1 LRVREEPTV
10 IDLHTHS
17 RFSDGSATP
26 TEVIDLAVEAGCTAI
41 ALTDHDGLAGLTEA
55 ENRAKVTGLDFV
67 RGCEVS
73 ASFQPGSLH
82 LLCYF
87 VPAEGALPRKLAEL
101 RSERGR
107 RNEKLLDLLAGLGF
121 GITREEVEI
130 EAGSDVIG
138 RPHFAA
144 VLVHHGVVA
153 SVEEAFQRYLAKGAP
168 AYVEREHVEPAQ
180 ILELAKQSGALTSI
194 AHPMTL
200 GLEPAELG
208 RLLENFSRSGVDAME
223 CYYSSYDVDLQKE
236 LVAMARRHGLVPTG
250 GSDFHGTF
258 KPGLYVGTGRGDLC
272 VPDEVLDELR
282 SRLPS

>member
-1 LRVREEPTV
+1 V

-26 TEVIDLAVEAGCTAI
+26 TEVIDLAVEAGLKAI
-41 ALTDHDGLAGLTEA
+41 ALTDHDGLAGLAEA
-55 ENRAKVTGLDFV
+55 ENRAKAAGIDFV

-87 VPAEGALPRKLAEL
+87 VPAEGALPRKLADL
-101 RSERGR
+101 RAERER
-107 RNEKLLDLLAGLGF
+107 RNEKLLDLIASLGF
-121 GITREEVEI
+121 PITREELEL

-144 VLVHHGVVA
+144 VLIRHGAVS
-153 SVEEAFQRYLAKGAP
+153 SVEEAFQRFLAKGAP
-168 AYVEREHVEPAQ
+168 AHVEREHVDPTE
-180 ILELAKQSGALTSI
+180 ILEVASQSGALTSI

-200 GLEPAELG
+200 GLEPRELE
-208 RLLENFSRSGVDAME
+208 RLLDDFASSGVDGME
-223 CYYSSYDVDLQKE
+223 CYYSSYDEDLQRD
-236 LVAMARRHGLVPTG
+236 LTAMARRHGLVPTG

-258 KPGLYVGTGRGDLC
+258 KPGLHVGTGRGELC

-282 SRLPS
+282 ARQGS

>member
-1 LRVREEPTV
+1 V

-26 TEVIDLAVEAGCTAI
+26 TEVIDLAVEAGLTAI

-55 ENRAKVTGLDFV
+55 ENRAKTAGIDFV

-87 VPAEGALPRKLAEL
+87 VPAEGALAKKLADL
-101 RSERGR
+101 RAERER

-121 GITREEVEI
+121 PITREEVEL

-144 VLVHHGVVA
+144 VLLRHGVVS
-153 SVEEAFQRYLAKGAP
+153 SVEEAFQRFLAKGAP
-168 AYVEREHVEPAQ
+168 AYVEREHVEPNE
-180 ILELAKQSGALTSI
+180 ILQVAAQSGALTSI

-200 GLEPAELG
+200 GLEPTELD
-208 RLLENFSRSGVDAME
+208 RLLDDFAGSGVNGME
-223 CYYSSYDVDLQKE
+223 CYYSSYDEDLQGD
-236 LVAMARRHGLVPTG
+236 LAAMARRHGLVPTG

-258 KPGLYVGTGRGDLC
+258 KPGLHVGTGRGELC

-282 SRLPS
+282 ARRTP

>member
-1 LRVREEPTV
+1 V

-41 ALTDHDGLAGLTEA
+41 ALTDHDGLAGLPEA
-55 ENRAKVTGLDFV
+55 ELQATARGIDFV

-87 VPAEGALPRKLAEL
+87 VPAEGPLPRKLADL
-101 RSERGR
+101 RAERER
-107 RNEKLLDLLAGLGF
+107 RNDKLLDLLAGLGL
-121 GITREEVEI
+121 GITHEEVEL

-144 VLVHHGVVA
+144 VLVHHGVVS
-153 SVEEAFQRYLAKGAP
+153 SVEEAFQRFLAKGAP
-168 AYVEREHVEPAQ
+168 AYVEREHVEPTE
-180 ILELAKQSGALTSI
+180 ILELAEQSGALTSI

-200 GLEPAELG
+200 GLEPAELD
-208 RLLENFSRSGVDAME
+208 RLLDDFARSGVDGME
-223 CYYSSYDVDLQKE
+223 CYYSSYDAELQQD

-258 KPGLYVGTGRGDLC
+258 KPGLYVGSGRGDLL

-282 SRLPS
+282 ARRTP

>member
-1 LRVREEPTV
+1 M

-26 TEVIDLAVEAGCTAI
+26 TEVIDLAVEAGLTAI

-55 ENRAKVTGLDFV
+55 ENRAKTAGIDFV

-87 VPAEGALPRKLAEL
+87 VPAEGALPKKLAEL
-101 RSERGR
+101 RAERER
-107 RNEKLLDLLAGLGF
+107 RNEKLLELLAGLGF
-121 GITREEVEI
+121 PITREEVEL

-144 VLVHHGVVA
+144 VLIRHGVVS
-153 SVEEAFQRYLAKGAP
+153 SVEEAFQRFLAKGTP
-168 AYVEREHVEPAQ
+168 AYVEREHVEPTE
-180 ILELAKQSGALTSI
+180 ILEVAAQSGALTSI

-200 GLEPAELG
+200 GLEPTELD
-208 RLLENFSRSGVDAME
+208 RLLDDFASSGVAGME
-223 CYYSSYDVDLQKE
+223 CYYSSYDEDLQRD
-236 LVAMARRHGLVPTG
+236 LAAMARRHGLVPTG

-258 KPGLYVGTGRGDLC
+258 KPGLYVGTGRGELC

-282 SRLPS
+282 ARQGS

>member
-1 LRVREEPTV
+1 M

-26 TEVIDLAVEAGCTAI
+26 TEVIDLAAEAGCKAI

-55 ENRAKVTGLDFV
+55 ENRAKVAGIDFV

-87 VPAEGALPRKLAEL
+87 VPAEGALPKKLADL
-101 RSERGR
+101 RAERER
-107 RNEKLLDLLAGLGF
+107 RNEKLLDLLEGLGF
-121 GITREEVEI
+121 TITREEVEL

-144 VLVHHGVVA
+144 VLVRRGVVA
-153 SVEEAFQRYLAKGAP
+153 SVEEAFQRFLAKGAP
-168 AYVEREHVEPAQ
+168 AYVEREHVEPTE
-180 ILELAKQSGALTSI
+180 ILEVAGQSGALVSI

-200 GLEPAELG
+200 GLEPRELD
-208 RLLENFSRSGVDAME
+208 RLLDDFASSGVDGME
-223 CYYSSYDVDLQKE
+223 CYYSSYDEDLKRE
-236 LVAMARRHGLVPTG
+236 LAAMARRHRLVPTG

-258 KPGLYVGTGRGDLC
+258 KPGLHVGTGRGDLC

-282 SRLPS
+282 ARRSP

>member
-1 LRVREEPTV
+1 V

-26 TEVIDLAVEAGCTAI
+26 TEVIDLAVEAGLTAI

-55 ENRAKVTGLDFV
+55 ENRAKTAGIDFV

-87 VPAEGALPRKLAEL
+87 VPAEGALPKKLGDL
-101 RSERGR
+101 RADRER
-107 RNEKLLDLLAGLGF
+107 RNEKLLELLAGLGF
-121 GITREEVEI
+121 PITREEVEL

-144 VLVHHGVVA
+144 VLIRHGVVS
-153 SVEEAFQRYLAKGAP
+153 SVEEAFQRFLAKGAP
-168 AYVEREHVEPAQ
+168 AYVEREHVEPTE
-180 ILELAKQSGALTSI
+180 ILEVAAESGVLTSI

-200 GLEPAELG
+200 GLEPTELD
-208 RLLENFSRSGVDAME
+208 RLLDDFASSGVDGME
-223 CYYSSYDVDLQKE
+223 CYYSSYDEDLQRD
-236 LVAMARRHGLVPTG
+236 LAAMARRHGLVPTG

-258 KPGLYVGTGRGDLC
+258 KQGLYVGTGRGELC
-272 VPDEVLDELR
+272 VPDEVLVELR
-282 SRLPS
+282 ARRTP

>member
-1 LRVREEPTV
+1 V

-26 TEVIDLAVEAGCTAI
+26 TEVIDLAVEAGLTAI

-55 ENRAKVTGLDFV
+55 EDRAKTAGIDFV

-87 VPAEGALPRKLAEL
+87 VPTEGALPKKLADL
-101 RSERGR
+101 RGERER
-107 RNEKLLDLLAGLGF
+107 RNEKLLELLTGLGF
-121 GITREEVEI
+121 PITREEVEL

-144 VLVHHGVVA
+144 VLIRHGVVS
-153 SVEEAFQRYLAKGAP
+153 SVEEAFQRFLAKGAP
-168 AYVEREHVEPAQ
+168 AYVEREHVEPTE
-180 ILELAKQSGALTSI
+180 ILEVAAESGVLTSI

-200 GLEPAELG
+200 GLEPTELD
-208 RLLENFSRSGVDAME
+208 RLLDDFASSGVDGME
-223 CYYSSYDVDLQKE
+223 CYYSSYDEDLQRD
-236 LVAMARRHGLVPTG
+236 LAAMARRHGLVPTG

-258 KPGLYVGTGRGDLC
+258 KPGLYVGTGRGELC

-282 SRLPS
+282 ARRTP

>member
-1 LRVREEPTV
+1 V

-26 TEVIDLAVEAGCTAI
+26 TEVIDLAVEAGLTAI

-55 ENRAKVTGLDFV
+55 EDRAKTAGIDFV

-87 VPAEGALPRKLAEL
+87 VPTEGALPKKLADL
-101 RSERGR
+101 RGERER
-107 RNEKLLDLLAGLGF
+107 RNEKLLELLTGLGF
-121 GITREEVEI
+121 PITREEVEL

-144 VLVHHGVVA
+144 VLIRHGVVS
-153 SVEEAFQRYLAKGAP
+153 SVEEAFQRFLAKGAP
-168 AYVEREHVEPAQ
+168 AYVEREHVEPTE
-180 ILELAKQSGALTSI
+180 ILEVAAESGVLTSI

-200 GLEPAELG
+200 GLEPTELD
-208 RLLENFSRSGVDAME
+208 RLLDDFASSGVDGME
-223 CYYSSYDVDLQKE
+223 CYYSSYDEDLQRD
-236 LVAMARRHGLVPTG
+236 LAAMARRHGLVPTG

-258 KPGLYVGTGRGDLC
+258 KPGLYVGTGRGELC
-272 VPDEVLDELR
+272 VPDEVLVELR
-282 SRLPS
+282 ARRTP

>member
-1 LRVREEPTV
+1 M

-17 RFSDGSATP
+17 TFSDGSSTP
-26 TEVIDLAVEAGCTAI
+26 SEVIDLAVEAGCSAI
-41 ALTDHDGLAGLTEA
+41 ALTDHDGLAGLAEA
-55 ENRAKVTGLDFV
+55 EQRAQAAGIAFV

-87 VPAEGALPRKLAEL
+87 VPVSGPLLDKLADL
-101 RSERGR
+101 RADRER
-107 RNEKLLDLLAGLGF
+107 RNERLLGLLADLGIE
-121 GITREEVEI
+121 ITREEVEL

-144 VLVHHGVVA
+144 VLLRHGVVA
-153 SVEEAFQRYLAKGAP
+153 SVDEAFQRFLAKGAP
-168 AYVEREHVEPAQ
+168 AYVEREYVEPTE
-180 ILELAKQSGALTSI
+180 IFELAKQSGALTSI

-200 GLEPAELG
+200 GLEPTELD
-208 RLLENFSRSGVDAME
+208 RFLADFADSGATGLE
-223 CYYSSYDVDLQKE
+223 CYYSSYDDDLQAE

-258 KPGLYVGTGRGDLC
+258 KPGLNVGTGRGNLR
-272 VPDEVLDELR
+272 VPDDVLDELR
-282 SRLPS
+282 ARQP

>member
-1 LRVREEPTV
+1 V

-41 ALTDHDGLAGLTEA
+41 ALTDHDGLAGLAEA
-55 ENRAKVTGLDFV
+55 ETQAKARGIDFV

-87 VPAEGALPRKLAEL
+87 VPAEGALPKKLADL
-101 RSERGR
+101 RAERER
-107 RNEKLLDLLAGLGF
+107 RNEKLLDLLTGLGF
-121 GITREEVEI
+121 RITREEVEL

-144 VLVHHGVVA
+144 VLVRHGVVS
-153 SVEEAFQRYLAKGAP
+153 SVEEAFQRFLAKGAP

-180 ILELAKQSGALTSI
+180 ILELAEQSGALTSI

-200 GLEPAELG
+200 GLEPAELD
-208 RLLENFSRSGVDAME
+208 RLLDDFARSGVDGME
-223 CYYSSYDVDLQKE
+223 CYYSSYDVDLRGE

-250 GSDFHGTF
+250 GSDFHGSY
-258 KPGLYVGTGRGDLC
+258 KPGLHVGSGRGDLL

-282 SRLPS
+282 ARRSS

>member
-1 LRVREEPTV
+1 M

-26 TEVIDLAVEAGCTAI
+26 TEVIDLAVEAGLTAI

-55 ENRAKVTGLDFV
+55 EDRAKTAGIDFV

-87 VPAEGALPRKLAEL
+87 VPTEGALPKKLADL
-101 RSERGR
+101 RGERER
-107 RNEKLLDLLAGLGF
+107 RNEKLLELLTGLGF
-121 GITREEVEI
+121 PITREEVEL

-144 VLVHHGVVA
+144 VLIRHGVVS
-153 SVEEAFQRYLAKGAP
+153 SVEEAFQRFLAKGAP
-168 AYVEREHVEPAQ
+168 AYVEREHVEPTE
-180 ILELAKQSGALTSI
+180 ILEVAAESGVLTSI

-200 GLEPAELG
+200 GLEPTELD
-208 RLLENFSRSGVDAME
+208 RLLDDFASSGVDGME
-223 CYYSSYDVDLQKE
+223 CYYSSYDEDLQRD
-236 LVAMARRHGLVPTG
+236 LAAMARRHGLVPTG

-258 KPGLYVGTGRGDLC
+258 KPGLYVGTGRGELC

-282 SRLPS
+282 ARRTP

>member
-1 LRVREEPTV
+1 V

-26 TEVIDLAVEAGCTAI
+26 TEVIDLAVEAGLKAI

-55 ENRAKVTGLDFV
+55 ENRAKAAGIDFV

-87 VPAEGALPRKLAEL
+87 VPGEGALPKKLAGL
-101 RSERGR
+101 RAERER
-107 RNEKLLDLLAGLGF
+107 RNEKLLDLLAGLGVPM
-121 GITREEVEI
+121 TREEVEL

-144 VLVHHGVVA
+144 VLVRHGVVS
-153 SVEEAFQRYLAKGAP
+153 SVEEAFQHFLAKGAP
-168 AYVEREHVEPAQ
+168 AYVEREHVEPTE
-180 ILELAKQSGALTSI
+180 ILEVAGQSGALTSI

-200 GLEPAELG
+200 GLEPRELD
-208 RLLENFSRSGVDAME
+208 RLLDDFASSGVDGME
-223 CYYSSYDVDLQKE
+223 CYYSSYDEDLQRE
-236 LVAMARRHGLVPTG
+236 LAAMARRHGLVPTG

-258 KPGLYVGTGRGDLC
+258 KPGLHVGTGRGELC

-282 SRLPS
+282 ARQGS

>member
-1 LRVREEPTV
+1 VV

-55 ENRAKVTGLDFV
+55 ENRAAATGIAFV

-87 VPAEGALPRKLAEL
+87 VPAEGPLSKKLADL
-101 RSERGR
+101 RADRER
-107 RNEKLLDLLAGLGF
+107 RNEQLLQLLNDLRIE
-121 GITREEVEI
+121 ITREEVEV

-144 VLVHHGVVA
+144 VLIRHGVVD
-153 SVEEAFQRYLAKGAP
+153 SIEEAFQRFLAKGAP
-168 AYVEREHVEPAQ
+168 AYVEREHVEPVE
-180 ILELAKQSGALTSI
+180 ILELAARSGALTSI

-200 GLEPAELG
+200 GLAPAELD
-208 RLLENFSRSGVDAME
+208 RLLDDYAGSGLTGLE
-223 CYYSSYDVDLQKE
+223 SYYSSYDADLQKD
-236 LVAMARRHGLVPTG
+236 LVAIARHHDLVPTG

-258 KPGLYVGTGRGDLC
+258 KPGLQIGIGRGELC

-282 SRLPS
+282 SRRAS